1 METKKNGGDG
11 GLCAC
16 TPVACG
22 ADGGTDRVC
31 GFMTVSTAGRC
42 WSFII
47 LVIVM
52 SYSFSQL
59 QTRLLNTTM
68 LAFYRGF
75 ISSQITKHET
85 SQGHRKKVSY

>member
-1 METKKNGGDG
+1 MLQSIPLGEPYDTHTRV
-11 GLCAC
+11 LSLQLF
-16 TPVACG
+16 PVLNWSKFHSAP
-22 ADGGTDRVC
+22 
-31 GFMTVSTAGRC
+31 TA
-42 WSFII
+42 
-47 LVIVM
+47 
-52 SYSFSQL
+52 YSFSQL